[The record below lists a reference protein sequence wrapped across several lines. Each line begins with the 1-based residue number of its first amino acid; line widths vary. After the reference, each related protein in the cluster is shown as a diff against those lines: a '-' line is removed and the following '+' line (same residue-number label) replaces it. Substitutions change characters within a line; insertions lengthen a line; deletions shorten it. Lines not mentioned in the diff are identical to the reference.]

1 MTRVAM
7 FTLLVVICTALIVEA
22 KSVHRR
28 KRNSESPRIK
38 RKLPYGWEKIKDP
51 KFGYYYINHNNGRTE
66 VTPPPPDSGNNPP
79 PTSAPITKQE
89 RGACKEGWRSMFGF
103 CFYVSDFAD
112 VKSQSEASAACK
124 KLGTDLFWQTH
135 TYESYWLSQVIRTK
149 VSLST
154 FFLWTNG
161 VKQNDQWGWGTGKP
175 AFKEPQWE
183 PGQPNDDGKC
193 ITIYA
198 KNGKIHDKPCEKKYN
213 YVCKKIQ

>member
-112 VKSQSEASAACK
+112 VKSQSEAS
-124 KLGTDLFWQTH
+124 
-135 TYESYWLSQVIRTK
+135 
-149 VSLST
+149 LST